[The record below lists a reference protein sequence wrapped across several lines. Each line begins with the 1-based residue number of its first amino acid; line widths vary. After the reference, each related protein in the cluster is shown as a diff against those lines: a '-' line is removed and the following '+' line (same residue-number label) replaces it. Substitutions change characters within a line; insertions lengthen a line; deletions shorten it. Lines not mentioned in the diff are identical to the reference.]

1 MADEKSKEVRGIRRC
16 QEEQLMWSRQSPAA
30 ITPRFML
37 SSLLEPMIMSDHE
50 RRAVGHLQPG
60 RSALLGILTY
70 GVIVASV
77 PVAKDIATPQ
87 NTGKGLARLYV

>member
-1 MADEKSKEVRGIRRC
+1 
-16 QEEQLMWSRQSPAA
+16 
-30 ITPRFML
+30 
-37 SSLLEPMIMSDHE
+37 MSDHE

-77 PVAKDIATPQ
+77 PVAKDIATSQ